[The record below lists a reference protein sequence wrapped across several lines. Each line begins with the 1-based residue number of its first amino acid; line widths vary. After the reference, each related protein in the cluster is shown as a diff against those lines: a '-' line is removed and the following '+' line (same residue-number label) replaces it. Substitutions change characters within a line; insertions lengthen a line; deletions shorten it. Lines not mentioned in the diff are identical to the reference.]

1 MTYPIQPPKKY
12 RQDIDGL
19 RAVAVL
25 MVILFHAGFDFVTGG
40 YVGVDIFFVI
50 SGYLITTKIKYDL
63 DKGIFSLSNFYNG
76 RIRRLM
82 PAYILVSAATFVFAT
97 NLLIPLD
104 YKFYTTSLV
113 ASYFS
118 ASNIFFSMMS
128 GGYFSSRM
136 EEFPLLHT
144 WSLAVEEQFYYIWPA
159 LLIIFYK
166 YKRILNPSLLLTGI
180 FTLSLILSEWAS
192 SQSNPSAYFLIP
204 YRAFELLLGAL
215 ITTQY
220 SEKYS
225 LKQWQNNALSII
237 GLIMIFSSAI
247 ILTKNSRF
255 PGLNALWPSFGAAIL
270 IYSGRDASS
279 ISSKFLSFKP
289 LVWIGLLSYSLY
301 LWHWPIFAFLH
312 YTRVEINSISAALA
326 ILLSI
331 VLSFFSWKYV
341 EIPFRKQ
348 YLYPFKKTVILLFIT
363 PAFFAL
369 SCGIIV
375 YLDNGVPQ
383 RFSPEIREITASYSA
398 EINLG
403 RDCSIHKE
411 DYANITLKRLI
422 EKCYFGPNKDN
433 KPQLLLI
440 GDSHANHI
448 KPFLEVLTSD
458 AGFGSVYHVQGSCS
472 VADGFVEG
480 DIHDA
485 SITPSCIRRNGDL
498 LGMANAF
505 KYVVLASNWSAQ
517 KGKDDFKRSLESVVK
532 HVIEAG
538 SRPVIIKDIA
548 GSQIDLSR
556 CILHKKL
563 GWLKD
568 STNCNIPLEDF
579 RGAHEL
585 IDEAIDEIQMENKSV
600 IIIDPN
606 NILCGVNGCMTSIK
620 NTAIY
625 RDSNHLNAIAS
636 QLLGKMYLNKY
647 ENPFN
652 N

>member
-1 MTYPIQPPKKY
+1 MTHPIQSPKKY

-25 MVILFHAGFDFVTGG
+25 MVVLFHAGFDFVKGG

-50 SGYLITTKIKYDL
+50 SGYLITRKIKHDL
-63 DKGIFSLSNFYNG
+63 DKGVFSLSNFYNG

-82 PAYILVSAATFVFAT
+82 PAYIVVSAVTFVFAT

-113 ASYFS
+113 TSYFS

-144 WSLAVEEQFYYIWPA
+144 WSLAVEEQFYYLWPA
-159 LLIIFYK
+159 FLIICYK
-166 YKRILNPSLLLTGI
+166 YKRKLNPSFLLIGI
-180 FTLSLILSEWAS
+180 FTLSLIFSEWAS
-192 SQSNPSAYFLIP
+192 SQSNTSAYFLIQ

-215 ITTQY
+215 ITTQH
-220 SEKYS
+220 SEKYT
-225 LKQWQNNALSII
+225 LKPWHNNALSII
-237 GLIMIFSSAI
+237 GLIVIFASAT

-255 PGLNALWPSFGAAIL
+255 PGLNALWPSLGAAIL
-270 IYSGRDASS
+270 IFSGRDASS
-279 ISSKFLSFKP
+279 ISSKFLSLKP

-301 LWHWPIFAFLH
+301 LWHWPIFAFLR
-312 YTRVEINSISAALA
+312 YTHVELNSISSTLA
-326 ILLSI
+326 IFLSI

-348 YLYPFKKTVILLFIT
+348 YLYPFKKTLILLFIT

-375 YLDNGVPQ
+375 YLGNGIPQ
-383 RFSPEIREITASYSA
+383 RFSPEIREITASYSS
-398 EINLG
+398 EIDLG
-403 RDCSIHKE
+403 RDCSIHKD
-411 DYANITLKRLI
+411 DYANVTLKHLTD
-422 EKCYFGPNKDN
+422 KCAFGPNKN
-433 KPQLLLI
+433 NHPQLLLI

-472 VADGFVEG
+472 VADGFMEG
-480 DIHDA
+480 DVHDA
-485 SITPSCIRRNGDL
+485 STTPSCIKRNGEL
-498 LGMANAF
+498 LRMAKSF
-505 KYVVLASNWSAQ
+505 KYVVLASNWSAK
-517 KGKDDFKRSLESVVK
+517 KGKDDFKRSLESVVL
-532 HVIEAG
+532 HVIKTGA
-538 SRPVIIKDIA
+538 RPVIIKDVA
-548 GSQIDLSR
+548 GSQVDLSR
-556 CILHKKL
+556 CILYKKL
-563 GWLKD
+563 GWAKD
-568 STNCNIPLEDF
+568 NTNCNIPLEDF

-585 IDEAIDEIQMENKSV
+585 IDEAIDEIQKENKSV

-606 NILCGVNGCMTSIK
+606 NILCSDNGCVTSIK

-625 RDSNHLNAIAS
+625 RDTSHINAIAS

-647 ENPFN
+647 GNPFN